1 MYSFKLRVKLIRSF
15 FFKSEMKMKYLIVLL
30 TIIMTNQSY
39 ASIWYV
45 SNNGLDANNGSEEQP
60 FKTLNKALK
69 IAQSGDKIY
78 LFDFLNI
85 TN

>member
-15 FFKSEMKMKYLIVLL
+15 FFKSEIKMKYLIILL

-39 ASIWYV
+39 ASIWHV